1 VKKWTPLLVILVVAL
16 AAWVLWDRLK
26 VIDFADVVAQL
37 RALPPSKL
45 LIGLACSVG
54 VYTMVCLYEGIGLRI
69 VSGQKRRRFAART
82 ALIANPIGRAV
93 GFAVVSGGALRYR
106 MYTTIGLNAR
116 QTAAIALL
124 VAMPYILAVGW
135 LIDFS
140 FLFYADEASRA
151 LRLSTT
157 TVIVLGVLGLM
168 KDVGWLV
175 FVSRR
180 KEPIMLRGQPTRLP
194 TLQQTLVQIGVGL
207 VEIMF
212 MTAILY
218 VFMPPELG
226 VSWPAFIGI
235 YSIAFAVGQLSSVP
249 AGLGVLEAAL
259 LLMLPHVPPAKLLG
273 AVVAYRGVY
282 EVLPLLVALISLAIF
297 EITHPHGVVRRRPT
311 S

>member
-26 VIDFADVVAQL
+26 AIDFADVVAQL
-37 RALPPSKL
+37 RALPLSTL
-45 LIGLACSVG
+45 LVGVACSVG
-54 VYTMVCLYEGIGLRI
+54 VYTMVSVYEGIGLRI
-69 VSGQKRRRFAART
+69 VSGQKKRRFAART
-82 ALIANPIGRAV
+82 ALIANPIGRAI

-124 VAMPYILAVGW
+124 VAMPYVLAVGW

-140 FLFYADEASRA
+140 LLFSAEEASRA
-151 LRLSTT
+151 LRVSTT
-157 TVIVLGVLGLM
+157 TVMVLGVLGLM

-194 TLQQTLVQIGVGL
+194 TLQQTLVQIGIGL

-226 VSWPAFIGI
+226 VSLPAFVGI
-235 YSIAFAVGQLSSVP
+235 YSIAFAAGQLSSVP

-259 LLMLPHVPPAKLLG
+259 LLMLPHVPPAKLLS

-282 EVLPLLVALISLAIF
+282 EVLPLLVGLVSLAIF

-311 S
+311 T